1 MPKKVLASYFSDS
14 IGNHDNRLDDGG
26 YYYAELSNDPTK
38 KDFKALGG
46 LKNGH
51 KLKITYKGKTLIAS
65 KGDVGAGGPKHPKID
80 LHIKL
85 ATDLGFDFNKGV
97 DEVEIED
104 A

>member
-1 MPKKVLASYFSDS
+1 MSKKVLASYFSDS

-26 YYYAELSNDPTK
+26 YYYAELSNDPQK
-38 KDFKALGG
+38 
-46 LKNGH
+46 
-51 KLKITYKGKTLIAS
+51 
-65 KGDVGAGGPKHPKID
+65 KGDVGAGGPQHPKID